1 MLQRKL
7 EQLPWY
13 RWCIFAVCI
22 LWELVLSSLTLPDSV
37 YVVPVTAALGFSR
50 TQFTLV
56 FSIRSM
62 VQLAGSLCY
71 GKLYQKYGT
80 KPLMILGVGLLAL
93 GYFLYAGASSLWVFY
108 LSAVAEGIATSLISA
123 SAMTIILGTWFD
135 RSAGLI
141 FGVIYAGSSIGGAA
155 LSSLAGK
162 AIAAFGYSRSY
173 FYTGV
178 LAIVSALPIL
188 IFAFER
194 SSAAQASSAEK
205 APVMTLRRF
214 LGDRMVR
221 CALALC
227 FAVGLTIYPMEASI
241 SAHMTDRGFA
251 PEFGANMLGAALLI
265 SAAGKILH
273 GVIYDRCGI
282 RAAACAGMGCFAV
295 GAALFIG
302 VRGTWQAYLFVAVF
316 GLSIANIMNFAPFLA
331 KSLLR
336 AEEYGTYIGFFSAVV
351 AAGNTVGFA
360 LMNACFD
367 RLHTYTPYVIA
378 QILLAVA
385 ATAVFCRM
393 HHKWERAKRKES
405 V

>member
-71 GKLYQKYGT
+71 GRLYQKYGT
-80 KPLMILGVGLLAL
+80 KPLMILGTVLLTL
-93 GYFLYAGASSLWVFY
+93 GYYLYSKASALWVFY
-108 LSAVAEGIATSLISA
+108 LSAVAEGFATSLISV
-123 SAMTIILGTWFD
+123 SAMTIILNTWFD
-135 RSAGLI
+135 RSAGLV
-141 FGVIYAGSSIGGAA
+141 FGVIFAGSSLGGAA
-155 LSSLAGK
+155 LSSIAGK
-162 AIAAFGYSRSY
+162 SIAAFGYSRSY

-178 LAIVSALPIL
+178 LAAVSALPIL

-194 SSAAQASSAEK
+194 SSAKKATSEAASSA
-205 APVMTLRRF
+205 MTLRQF
-214 LGDRMVR
+214 LGSRMVR

-227 FAVGLTIYPMEASI
+227 FVVGLTIYPMEASI
-241 SAHMTDRGFA
+241 SAHMTDQGFPA
-251 PEFGANMLGAALLI
+251 EFGANMLGAALLI
-265 SAAGKILH
+265 SAAGKILL
-273 GVIYDRCGI
+273 GIIYDRRGI
-282 RAAACAGMGCFAV
+282 RAAIAAGMGCFTV
-295 GAALFIG
+295 GALLFIG
-302 VRGTWQAYLFVAVF
+302 VKSTWQAYIFVVIF

-336 AEEYGTYIGFFSAVV
+336 SADYGKYIGFFTAVV
-351 AAGNTVGFA
+351 AAGNTVGFT
-360 LMNACFD
+360 LMNASFD
-367 RLHTYTPYVIA
+367 RLHSYTPYVVV
-378 QILLAVA
+378 QILLTLTA
-385 ATAVFCRM
+385 AAAFCFM
-393 HHKWERAKRKES
+393 HRKWEQAKRKES

>member
-141 FGVIYAGSSIGGAA
+141 FGVIFAGSSIGGAA

-162 AIAAFGYSRSY
+162 ASPPLAIPEATSIQGCLPSFRRSRS
-173 FYTGV
+173 
-178 LAIVSALPIL
+178 
-188 IFAFER
+188 
-194 SSAAQASSAEK
+194 
-205 APVMTLRRF
+205 
-214 LGDRMVR
+214 
-221 CALALC
+221 
-227 FAVGLTIYPMEASI
+227 
-241 SAHMTDRGFA
+241 
-251 PEFGANMLGAALLI
+251 
-265 SAAGKILH
+265 
-273 GVIYDRCGI
+273 
-282 RAAACAGMGCFAV
+282 
-295 GAALFIG
+295 
-302 VRGTWQAYLFVAVF
+302 
-316 GLSIANIMNFAPFLA
+316 
-331 KSLLR
+331 
-336 AEEYGTYIGFFSAVV
+336 
-351 AAGNTVGFA
+351 
-360 LMNACFD
+360 
-367 RLHTYTPYVIA
+367 
-378 QILLAVA
+378 
-385 ATAVFCRM
+385 
-393 HHKWERAKRKES
+393 
-405 V
+405 

>member
-141 FGVIYAGSSIGGAA
+141 FGVIFAGSSIGGAA

-194 SSAAQASSAEK
+194 TSAAQASSAEK

-295 GAALFIG
+295 GAA
-302 VRGTWQAYLFVAVF
+302 
-316 GLSIANIMNFAPFLA
+316 PFLA